1 MEAPRKAQPAGAI
14 DCEQSESHG
23 IHLSTEEV
31 QRKRRRVRKEIALTS
46 AAKFVRL
53 CGGG

>member
-1 MEAPRKAQPAGAI
+1 MEAPRKAQSASAI
-14 DCEQSESHG
+14 NCEQSEFHG

-31 QRKRRRVRKEIALTS
+31 QRKCRRVHKEIALTS